1 MSKLRGRE
9 ELREIKNNKN
19 EVEVIAR
26 VWGAGPATI
35 ELIKILRGLD
45 VVTVTRRGALQ
56 RLGVCFWRVGS
67 CKFGHEWFIKC
78 SLRKKKNILG
88 LIGFEPMKES
98 SNRFTVYRL

>member
-26 VWGAGPATI
+26 VRGPGPATI

-45 VVTVTRRGALQ
+45 VVIVTRRGVLQ
-56 RLGVCFWRVGS
+56 RLGMCFWRGGS
-67 CKFGHEWFIKC
+67 CKFGHE
-78 SLRKKKNILG
+78 
-88 LIGFEPMKES
+88 
-98 SNRFTVYRL
+98 